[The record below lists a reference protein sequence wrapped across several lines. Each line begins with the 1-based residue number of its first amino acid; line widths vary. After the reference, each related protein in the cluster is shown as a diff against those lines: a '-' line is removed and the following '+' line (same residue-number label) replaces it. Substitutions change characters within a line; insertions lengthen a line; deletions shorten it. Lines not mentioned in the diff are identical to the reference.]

1 MRANSIDGRVQSRCA
16 SSLLYVMRHKLL
28 LAPLYQLCCSVVR
41 SFHRQHTPA
50 APKRTVKK
58 GCPRCCLGRVFDNLS
73 IVLLLPFRYYLNT
86 ATLSME
92 SREAAEV
99 ALCVLCCPCLHWVL
113 AGFPP
118 CIFLCVPF
126 HFGTHSSTDAANR
139 ALFVQCIVKRE
150 VSTFKQSGWPL
161 SGTGSENEATCLF
174 LYVVRC
180 ILRWRNGRFQAS
192 EEDRVFAQPPKRRGV
207 HTFQVL
213 GSGRCIVFELCTVHC
228 RCLLFHAGR
237 PHGDAVAIVTFDP
250 AQHVC
255 PPSQRSER
263 ESRNTFS

>member
-1 MRANSIDGRVQSRCA
+1 MCIVLVRFVSFRGPRRVPLYRDGFSSLQNADSESGDPCLSFELSVQVLILERTEMTPKLCVNSSAVPVSCVFRQRAKLLHQSRQ
-16 SSLLYVMRHKLL
+16 KW
-28 LAPLYQLCCSVVR
+28 P
-41 SFHRQHTPA
+41 
-50 APKRTVKK
+50 
-58 GCPRCCLGRVFDNLS
+58 GLGRVFDNLS

-139 ALFVQCIVKRE
+139 AAFVQCIVKRE
-150 VSTFKQSGWPL
+150 VSTFKQSGWSL

-192 EEDRVFAQPPKRRGV
+192 EEDRVFAQP
-207 HTFQVL
+207 
-213 GSGRCIVFELCTVHC
+213 
-228 RCLLFHAGR
+228 
-237 PHGDAVAIVTFDP
+237 
-250 AQHVC
+250 AQ
-255 PPSQRSER
+255 
-263 ESRNTFS
+263 T